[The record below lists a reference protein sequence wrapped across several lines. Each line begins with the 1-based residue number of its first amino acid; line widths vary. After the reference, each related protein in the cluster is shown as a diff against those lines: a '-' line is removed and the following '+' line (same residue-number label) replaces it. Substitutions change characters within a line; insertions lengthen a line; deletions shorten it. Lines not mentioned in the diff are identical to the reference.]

1 MSGSWSIGRSAGTL
15 MVVVG
20 DILQP
25 THLLLVLVVALLVLG
40 PKRLPEVAR
49 HLGTGIRDFRE
60 AISGE
65 QVDRTTDPTRQVTP
79 DSPPAEAMQ
88 TQAVVAEPEP
98 VAARPEPT
106 VTEVIP
112 EPETS
117 QTDAVVAAPAH
128 EPEPSPAQVLA
139 EPEPEPSRPPAQRP
153 GPAPAS
159 RPPASQPSPTSPSPR
174 RARAAEANQTDP
186 RPDHT
191 EQAATAPLAA
201 PEHPPEPA
209 ADEADAATTELSSQ
223 RPT

>member
-1 MSGSWSIGRSAGTL
+1 M
-15 MVVVG
+15 VG

-49 HLGTGIRDFRE
+49 HLGTGIRDFRD

-79 DSPPAEAMQ
+79 DSPPAEALQ

-98 VAARPEPT
+98 VAAKPEPT

-128 EPEPSPAQVLA
+128 EPEPSPPPQVVAEPEPEPSPAQVLA
-139 EPEPEPSRPPAQRP
+139 EPEPEPSPAQVLAEP
-153 GPAPAS
+153 EP
-159 RPPASQPSPTSPSPR
+159 
-174 RARAAEANQTDP
+174 EANQTDP

>member
-1 MSGSWSIGRSAGTL
+1 M
-15 MVVVG
+15 VG

-49 HLGTGIRDFRE
+49 HLGTGIRDFRD

-79 DSPPAEAMQ
+79 DSPPAEALQ

-98 VAARPEPT
+98 VAAKPEPT

-128 EPEPSPAQVLA
+128 EPEPSPAQVVA
-139 EPEPEPSRPPAQRP
+139 EPEPEPSPAQVLAEP
-153 GPAPAS
+153 EP
-159 RPPASQPSPTSPSPR
+159 
-174 RARAAEANQTDP
+174 EANQTDP

-201 PEHPPEPA
+201 PEHPPE
-209 ADEADAATTELSSQ
+209 
-223 RPT
+223 